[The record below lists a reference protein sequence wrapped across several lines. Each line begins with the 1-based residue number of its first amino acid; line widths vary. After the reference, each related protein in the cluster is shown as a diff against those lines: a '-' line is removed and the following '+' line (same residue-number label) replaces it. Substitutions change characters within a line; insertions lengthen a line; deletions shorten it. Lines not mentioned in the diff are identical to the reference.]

1 MNSPP
6 KHSPE
11 RRGGGEGG
19 STKKVTRTEKGRR
32 RSNQKN
38 DATGSFL
45 FSAFVSPA
53 GTNKNKPNRLESLL
67 LSVKKRTNTLDFF

>member
-1 MNSPP
+1 M
-6 KHSPE
+6 
-11 RRGGGEGG
+11 
-19 STKKVTRTEKGRR
+19 TRPEKGRR

-38 DATGSFL
+38 DAAGSFL

-53 GTNKNKPNRLESLL
+53 GTSKNKPDRLESLL